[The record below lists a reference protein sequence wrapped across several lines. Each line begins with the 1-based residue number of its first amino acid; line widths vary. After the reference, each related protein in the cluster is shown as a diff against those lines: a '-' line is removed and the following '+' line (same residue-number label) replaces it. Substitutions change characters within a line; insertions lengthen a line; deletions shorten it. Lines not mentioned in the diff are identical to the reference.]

1 MKLAKEIK
9 LVWMQWQSE
18 ACWHSVNKLLWYL
31 YLSIHA
37 GPPTEPQEVAIV
49 TTYTTSL
56 ILTWT
61 EPAESYGQAIL
72 FYSINC
78 ISPLHSL
85 SMERVHYDT
94 TLVVDGLEAYTNYTC
109 CVSATSQI
117 GKGKKS
123 CADTKT
129 KSGKKISIMM
139 HFNSSIIFLYSSS

>member
-1 MKLAKEIK
+1 M
-9 LVWMQWQSE
+9 
-18 ACWHSVNKLLWYL
+18 NKLFIFYT
-31 YLSIHA
+31 

-56 ILTWT
+56 VLTWR
-61 EPAESYGQAIL
+61 EPAESYRQAIL
-72 FYSINC
+72 FYGINC
-78 ISPLHSL
+78 TSALHSL

-117 GKGKKS
+117 SKGKES

-129 KSGKKISIMM
+129 KSGKQISIMM
-139 HFNSSIIFLYSSS
+139 HFNSSIMFLYSSS